1 MLWAAFITI
10 PGFLSAKPPTASADI
25 FTRRA
30 VAFARPSDELAES
43 DLAGAALG
51 RSWPRSDRLEDLH
64 AQAMRFPRPAAIFGF
79 SPSRQSGTLPGTV
92 NSCAH
97 TAPEAQRQRQ
107 GHELPIQDRARTVGS
122 ELSR

>member
-64 AQAMRFPRPAAIFGF
+64 AQAMRFR
-79 SPSRQSGTLPGTV
+79 PSRCYLRFFTFETERHL
-92 NSCAH
+92 
-97 TAPEAQRQRQ
+97 
-107 GHELPIQDRARTVGS
+107 ARHR
-122 ELSR
+122 E